1 MRQHAQSFRQ
11 QPVEEEQV
19 EQPTKE
25 VRAKSRQN
33 TGNYPPPK
41 GPIGMRN
48 RSVELKRG
56 VEDSR
61 FNIQNETPIEDIKLD
76 YDVTL
81 NHKIMFMNNVSAVPL
96 A

>member
-33 TGNYPPPK
+33 TVNYPPPK

-56 VEDSR
+56 GEDSR
-61 FNIQNETPIEDIKLD
+61 FNIHNETPMEDIKLD

>member
-1 MRQHAQSFRQ
+1 
-11 QPVEEEQV
+11 
-19 EQPTKE
+19 
-25 VRAKSRQN
+25 
-33 TGNYPPPK
+33 
-41 GPIGMRN
+41 MRN

-61 FNIQNETPIEDIKLD
+61 FNIQNETPMEDIKLD